1 MQQSSRALASTA
13 LALLSALAATGAP
26 VELTGTL
33 RNRNGESISGTVTV
47 VEKGPP
53 LAVSHHPAD
62 ETGAFRI
69 QADAARG
76 LVVHARAP
84 DHASA
89 EELVPPGTSGSV
101 ALHFLL
107 PVGQA
112 VEGRVVDAHGNGVP
126 GAALRIRYHEPD
138 KPIRAVAF
146 DTEEITD
153 GDGRFKFR
161 NVGTGVPFVI
171 DAHAPSHVAATSQQ
185 FTVRAGA
192 NRPLEDIV
200 LRDFGAVVV
209 TSLLGGDNAPVR
221 GAVVTLIADPAGR
234 SPEAHGS
241 WLHHRSFRQRKT
253 TSSLGNV
260 RFSGVPPGRII
271 IRTKGGLREVE
282 ERTSVSE
289 GQELRVVLRVQ

>member
-1 MQQSSRALASTA
+1 MQQSCRALASTG
-13 LALLSALAATGAP
+13 LALLLAPAAMGAP

-33 RNRNGESISGTVTV
+33 RNGNGESISGTVTV
-47 VEKGPP
+47 IEKGPP
-53 LAVSHHPAD
+53 LAVSHHPVD
-62 ETGAFRI
+62 EAGAFRI
-69 QADAARG
+69 QADAIRG

-84 DHASA
+84 DHASG

-107 PVGQA
+107 PMGQA

-126 GAALRIRYHEPD
+126 GVALRVRYREPD
-138 KPIRAVAF
+138 KPTRTVAF

-161 NVGTGVPFVI
+161 NVGTGVPFVV
-171 DAHAPSHVAATSQQ
+171 DAHAPSHVATTSRQ
-185 FTVRAGA
+185 FTIREGA

-200 LRDFGAVVV
+200 LRHFGATVVA
-209 TSLLGGDNAPVR
+209 SLLDGDNTPVR

-260 RFSGVPPGRII
+260 RFSGVPAGRII
-271 IRTKGGLREVE
+271 IRTKGRLSEVE
-282 ERTSVSE
+282 ERTSVIE
-289 GQELRVVLRVQ
+289 GQELRLELRVL

>member
-1 MQQSSRALASTA
+1 MQQSCRAIASTG
-13 LALLSALAATGAP
+13 LVLLLALAATAAP

-33 RNRNGESISGTVTV
+33 RNGHGGSISGTVTV

-53 LAVSHHPAD
+53 LAVSHHPVD

-69 QADAARG
+69 QADAIRG

-84 DHASA
+84 NHASD

-101 ALHFLL
+101 ALNFLL
-107 PVGQA
+107 PVGQG
-112 VEGRVVDAHGNGVP
+112 VEGRVVDAQGNGVP
-126 GAALRIRYHEPD
+126 GVALRIRYHEPD
-138 KPIRAVAF
+138 KPVRAVAF
-146 DTEEITD
+146 DTEEISD

-161 NVGTGVPFVI
+161 TVGTGVPFVV

-185 FTVRAGA
+185 FTVREGA

-200 LRDFGAVVV
+200 LRDFGATVV
-209 TSLLGGDNAPVR
+209 TSLLDGGNAPVR
-221 GAVVTLIADPAGR
+221 GAVVSLIADPAGR

-241 WLHHRSFRQRKT
+241 WLHHRSFRQQKT

-271 IRTKGGLREVE
+271 IRAKGRLSEVE
-282 ERTSVSE
+282 ERTSVIE
-289 GQELRVVLRVQ
+289 GQELRLVLRVQ